1 MAVLDP
7 FHLHPN
13 LADKIVDP
21 ETSYFRDFHPSQVQ
35 DVLRENGAPET
46 WVLTEDEREA
56 DRLAYLQGHA
66 GDLWVFA
73 YGSLMWDPALKFAE
87 VRRAYAPDH
96 ERRFILKDKFG
107 GRGTADR
114 PGLMAALD
122 TGNGCHGLAF
132 RIPHELLDHE
142 TGLLW
147 RRERIGQAYHAH
159 DIALET
165 QAGRLR
171 ALAFVADY
179 DADPICPDLTWEQQV
194 RFCATGK
201 GFLGT
206 SLEYV
211 QNLATHLEILQIE
224 DTGVSGLLAAA
235 RDYSDC

>member
-13 LADKIVDP
+13 LAGKIADP
-21 ETSYFRDFHPSQVQ
+21 ETSYFRGFHPSQVQ

-46 WVLTEDEREA
+46 WVLTDQEREA
-56 DRLAYLQGHA
+56 DRQAFLDGHT

-73 YGSLMWDPALKFAE
+73 YGSLMWDPALKFTE

-122 TGNGCHGLAF
+122 TGDGCHGLAF
-132 RIPHELLDHE
+132 RVSQNVLDHE
-142 TGLLW
+142 TDVLW
-147 RRERIGQAYHAH
+147 RRERVGQAYHAH
-159 DIALET
+159 NIALDT
-165 QAGRLR
+165 QSGPLK

-179 DADPICPDLTWEQQV
+179 DAELICPDLTWDQQV
-194 RFCATGK
+194 RFCATGE

-211 QNLATHLEILQIE
+211 QNLAEHFEILRIE
-224 DTGVSGLLAAA
+224 DPGVSDLLAAA
-235 RDYSDC
+235 RNYSDC